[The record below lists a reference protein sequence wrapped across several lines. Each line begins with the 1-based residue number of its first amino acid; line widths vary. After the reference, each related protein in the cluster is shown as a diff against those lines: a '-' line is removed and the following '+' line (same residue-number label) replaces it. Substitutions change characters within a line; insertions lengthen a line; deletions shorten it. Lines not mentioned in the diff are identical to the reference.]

1 MSNEPGI
8 EFVNE
13 VEIVDADAAD
23 VVDAVEVIDDSVASP
38 STAPCESC
46 GAPLDN
52 NDQYCGACGAP
63 AGEKAGAKATT
74 EKVDRKYFECKS
86 CGNKIALDPDVRS
99 YTCAFCDSNY
109 VVEFSP
115 DQSDRQPPE
124 FIIGFAIEHHQ
135 SLEKFQHWIKSNSWF
150 HPRDLRHTHIADKL
164 LGVYL
169 PFWSFSMRAES
180 TWSAT
185 IGEYWYRTETYTTTD
200 ANGKTVT
207 RTRRVRETEWFPLS
221 GMHHRY
227 YSGYLLSASE
237 GLPQEIAQRVMPFDL
252 PALKRYEPYFLAG
265 WQTQEYTVERNQA
278 LEICKNEYQQ
288 QERSNIAGFLPG
300 DTYSNLRISS
310 RFSQVSSDLCLLPYY
325 LLTYTYQKK
334 KYRFVMNG
342 QTGRIWGTKP
352 ISGTRIGVAIGFV
365 LLAIV
370 LIVFA
375 IWLIKSFLG

>member
-1 MSNEPGI
+1 MSHENDI
-8 EFVNE
+8 EFVDD
-13 VEIVDADAAD
+13 VEIVDAEAAE
-23 VVDAVEVIDDSVASP
+23 VVNAVEVIDDSVASP
-38 STAPCESC
+38 SASPCNSC

-52 NDQYCGACGAP
+52 NDQFCGACGAP
-63 AGEKAGAKATT
+63 ASERAGGDDHDQKAA
-74 EKVDRKYFECKS
+74 RKYFECKA
-86 CGNKIALDPDVRS
+86 CGNQIALDPDVRS

-124 FIIGFAIEHHQ
+124 FIIGFAFEHHQ
-135 SLEKFQHWIKSNSWF
+135 ALEKYQNWIKSNRWF
-150 HPRDLRHTHIADKL
+150 HPRDLKHTHIADKL

-180 TWSAT
+180 TWSAN

-227 YSGYLLSASE
+227 YSGYMLSASN
-237 GLPQEIAQRVMPFDL
+237 GLPQEIAQRVMPFDI

-265 WQTQEYTVERNQA
+265 WQTQEYTLERDQALSICKGEYQNQERN
-278 LEICKNEYQQ
+278 
-288 QERSNIAGFLPG
+288 NIAAFLPG

-310 RFSQVSSDLCLLPYY
+310 RFSQVSSDLCLLPYF
-325 LLTYTYQKK
+325 LLTYQYEKK

-352 ISGTRIGVAIGFV
+352 LSSKRIGVAIGLG
-365 LLAIV
+365 LLAIL
-370 LIVFA
+370 LIVLA
-375 IWLIKSFLG
+375 IWFFSS